1 MIEITDLDF
10 DKEVLECELLVFACF
25 TARWCRT
32 CYPACLIAAD
42 LTEEYKGR
50 VKFVRVDIE
59 ENPGTVE
66 RYHVTAVPTIFISKD
81 SQPAKRLI
89 SFQERASLKSTLDS
103 VLAG

>member
-1 MIEITDLDF
+1 MIEISERDF
-10 DKEVLECELLVFACF
+10 DKAVLECELPVFACL
-25 TARWCRT
+25 TTTWCRT

-59 ENPGTVE
+59 ENPGTIE
-66 RYHVTAVPTIFISKD
+66 RYYVTAVPTNFIFKD
-81 SQPAKRLI
+81 SHPAKRLV

-103 VLAG
+103 VSEG